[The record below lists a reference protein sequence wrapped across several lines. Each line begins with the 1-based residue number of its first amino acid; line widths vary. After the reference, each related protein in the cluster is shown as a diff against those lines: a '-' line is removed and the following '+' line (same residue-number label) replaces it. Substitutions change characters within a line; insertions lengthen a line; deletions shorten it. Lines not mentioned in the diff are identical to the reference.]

1 MAVRPYLPQERH
13 DFAERE
19 SELFVEHD
27 DQRDHLRA
35 ELRGGRAD
43 RVRRL
48 QGMPRLDAM
57 AASIAAADVD
67 VKLAD
72 HHARDRQL
80 FLILV
85 DDTGLHHRPA
95 QSGQCAGSGAS

>member
-1 MAVRPYLPQERH
+1 
-13 DFAERE
+13 
-19 SELFVEHD
+19 
-27 DQRDHLRA
+27 
-35 ELRGGRAD
+35 
-43 RVRRL
+43 
-48 QGMPRLDAM
+48 M

-80 FLILV
+80 FLIWWTTPV
-85 DDTGLHHRPA
+85 CTTGPA